1 MKRKTISQGIGDIS
15 TRYIQEAAD
24 YILEEKQIKKFR
36 VSFVKKM
43 IAAIVILCVFVFGT
57 IILSSSQDT
66 TITAYAYGT
75 DEEIT
80 ADGTIIK
87 VEEISDAGEMGE
99 GALGFYFTGKAIET
113 MHFLNEFDSAQNCM
127 VSYLSYDEDGSG
139 VLHLTIGRSPDKRKE
154 DIIVTEVTFENG
166 KTVTKAMTITQQDD
180 GTCLVS
186 LGDYKIEDSDAFV
199 ESSDGEVISM
209 DASDE
214 E

>member
-1 MKRKTISQGIGDIS
+1 MKREIISQGISDIS

-24 YILEEKQIKKFR
+24 YIPEEKQINKFR
-36 VSFVKKM
+36 GSFVKKM

-99 GALGFYFTGKAIET
+99 KALGFYFTGKAIET
-113 MHFLNEFDSAQNCM
+113 MRFLNEFDSAQNSM
-127 VSYLSYDEDGSG
+127 VSYLSYDGDGGG
-139 VLHLTIGRSPDKRKE
+139 VMHLTIGRSPDKRKE

-186 LGDYKIEDSDAFV
+186 FDDYKIEDSDAFV
-199 ESSDGEVISM
+199 ECSDGEAISM
-209 DASDE
+209 DESDE